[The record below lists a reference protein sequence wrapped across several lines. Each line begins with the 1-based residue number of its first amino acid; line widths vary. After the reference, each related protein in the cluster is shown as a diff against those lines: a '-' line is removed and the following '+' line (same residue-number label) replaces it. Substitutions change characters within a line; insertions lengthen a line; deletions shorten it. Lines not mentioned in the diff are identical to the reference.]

1 MCTPPPPLSRF
12 RSCRVMSDMTMSA
25 PLSSNAAAGW
35 FAQARSARPRSSASN
50 STSPPSQSRDPGGDA
65 SAGLAAALPAR
76 TGRRHRA
83 AQSMRCAR
91 PPSDLHPHGRIAG
104 GFQARMRA
112 TPPPAGGARLDRT
125 SHGSSCDQTA
135 VFCPVGRASCP
146 AGPRFG
152 GGADEIILSTC
163 CSTLILRPT
172 RRTFPNR

>member
-1 MCTPPPPLSRF
+1 MCTPLLSRH
-12 RSCRVMSDMTMSA
+12 RSRRVMSDMTMFA

-35 FAQARSARPRSSASN
+35 FAQARSAHRDRLPQPRLPRRRLAI
-50 STSPPSQSRDPGGDA
+50 RGGDA

-91 PPSDLHPHGRIAG
+91 PSDLHPHGRIAG
-104 GFQARMRA
+104 FLARMRA
-112 TPPPAGGARLDRT
+112 TPPAGARLDRT

-152 GGADEIILSTC
+152 GADEIILSTC

-172 RRTFPNR
+172 RRTFPYR